1 MKKHVKGIMKSK
13 GFVFVGSVLGGTM
26 TGIPRSSKFV
36 AGAKYM
42 VFKKIGTP
50 KYVFIHASKTTG
62 VHTLSTSSSRIY
74 KRPIRGGGSISKFGL
89 VSYATKSP
97 HGLYAIVK

>member
-13 GFVFVGSVLGGTM
+13 GFAFIGSVLGGTIK
-26 TGIPRSSKFV
+26 GIPRSSKFV
-36 AGAKYM
+36 PGAKYM

-50 KYVFIHASKTTG
+50 KYVFIHVSKATG
-62 VHTLSTSSSRIY
+62 VHALSTSPSRIY

-89 VSYATKSP
+89 ISKYLKSP
-97 HGLYAIVK
+97 HGLYSIV